1 MGGGTSCPGRGD
13 RGGRGGGGGGK
24 SRHLRVG
31 YSDAEVA
38 VSKPPMSCC
47 SGGSKRGERS
57 CELKAGHADGMAH
70 TASVHPCIL
79 CSSVQLTGFQAKQ
92 LTLSTTLQGFQASV
106 YRVDSAELKHTV
118 GASAKQAVQ
127 YQKLKSV

>member
-1 MGGGTSCPGRGD
+1 MPRWRCQ
-13 RGGRGGGGGGK
+13 
-24 SRHLRVG
+24 SRQCLAAMVG
-31 YSDAEVA
+31 ASVRASEQA
-38 VSKPPMSCC
+38 SE
-47 SGGSKRGERS
+47 RGERS
-57 CELKAGHADGMAH
+57 CELKAGHADDWH

-79 CSSVQLTGFQAKQ
+79 CSSLQLTGFQAKQ
-92 LTLSTTLQGFQASV
+92 LMLSTTLQGFQASV